1 MDFGLSE
8 ELLEIKRI
16 VREFAENEV
25 RPHMME
31 WDEKQIFPRDIL
43 NKLGELGF
51 LGVLIPHEYGG
62 AGLGYM
68 EYVTVVDELSRVDG
82 SVGISVAAHNSLCTG
97 HIFLAGTEE
106 QKRKFVIPLAKGEKL
121 GA

>member
-1 MDFGLSE
+1 MRRLRHDMDDDRSDNLKLFRGETMDFNYSE

-25 RPHMME
+25 RPHIME

-68 EYVTVVDELSRVDG
+68 EYVTVVDELSRV
-82 SVGISVAAHNSLCTG
+82 
-97 HIFLAGTEE
+97 
-106 QKRKFVIPLAKGEKL
+106 
-121 GA
+121 